1 MANFASNH
9 QKRIQMPSGK
19 YIFAQ
24 LIEFLPQKYFQR
36 LVMKY
41 EGDKYVKHFTCWNQ
55 LLALM
60 FGQLSN
66 RESLR
71 DLIVALDAH
80 HSKCYHLGMGKNV
93 SKSSLARANQ
103 DRDYHIFEEYAY
115 YLINEARQKRATEI
129 FKLGGN
135 IYAFDSTTIDLC
147 LAVFWWAKFRKKKGG
162 IKVHTLYDVETQIP
176 AFIHI
181 TEAAVHDSKAMKEI
195 PYESG
200 SYYIFD
206 RAYNNFKMLY
216 KVHQI
221 EAYFVIRAKK
231 NLQYKSIKWKRRLP
245 KNVLSDVTIE
255 LIGFYPKQYYP
266 EQFRLVRY
274 WDEEQKR
281 EFVFLTNAMHIS
293 ALQVAELYKNRWQV
307 ELFFKWL
314 KQHLKIKKF
323 WGTTE
328 NAVRVQIYSAIC
340 TYCLV
345 AIVQHDM
352 QLDRSTYEVLQILSI
367 SLTDK
372 TLLRDLFDKTKFQND
387 KERFGPNGP
396 SLFNY

>member
-1 MANFASNH
+1 MHKDKFVFS
-9 QKRIQMPSGK
+9 
-19 YIFAQ
+19 Q
-24 LIEFLPQKYFQR
+24 LIVFLDRNKFNYIVR
-36 LVMKY
+36 KHD
-41 EGDKYVKHFTCWNQ
+41 GDKYVKHFTCWNQ
-55 LLALM
+55 LLSLM

-80 HSKCYHLGMGKNV
+80 HSKCYHLGMGRNV
-93 SKSSLARANQ
+93 SRSSLARANQ

-115 YLINEARQKRATEI
+115 YLVNEARQKRVTDI

-135 IYAFDSTTIDLC
+135 VYAFDSTTIDLC
-147 LAVFWWAKFRKKKGG
+147 LSVFWRAKFRKKKGG

-176 AFIHI
+176 AFFHI
-181 TEAAVHDSKAMKEI
+181 TEASVHDSKVMNEI

-216 KVHQI
+216 RIHQI
-221 EAYFVIRAKK
+221 GAYFVVRAKK
-231 NLQYKSIKWKRRLP
+231 NFQYKPIKWKRRMP
-245 KNVLSDVTIE
+245 KNVLSDMAIGVT
-255 LIGFYPKQYYP
+255 GFYPKQYYP
-266 EQFRLVRY
+266 EPFRLGRY
-274 WDEEQKR
+274 WDEEQNR
-281 EFVFLTNAMHIS
+281 EFVFLTNATHIS
-293 ALQVAELYKNRWQV
+293 PLQVAELYKNRWQV

-328 NAVRVQIYSAIC
+328 NAVRIQIYVAIC

-372 TLLRDLFDKTKFQND
+372 TPLRDLFDKTKFQND
-387 KERFGPNGP
+387 KERFGPDGP
-396 SLFNY
+396 SLFDF

>member
-1 MANFASNH
+1 MHFCIY
-9 QKRIQMPSGK
+9 QKELQVHKDK
-19 YIFAQ
+19 YVFAQ
-24 LIEFLPQKYFQR
+24 LASFLDRNKFNFIVRKYD
-36 LVMKY
+36 
-41 EGDKYVKHFTCWNQ
+41 GDKYVKHFTCWNQ
-55 LLALM
+55 LLALI

-80 HSKCYHLGMGKNV
+80 HCKCYHLGMGKNV

-103 DRDYHIFEEYAY
+103 DRAYHIFEEFAY
-115 YLINEARQKRATEI
+115 YLVNEARRKRVSDI
-129 FKLGGN
+129 FKLEGN
-135 IYAFDSTTIDLC
+135 VYAFDSTTIDLC
-147 LAVFWWAKFRKKKGG
+147 LSVFWWAKFRKKKGG
-162 IKVHTLYDVETQIP
+162 IKLHTLYDVETQIP
-176 AFIHI
+176 AFFHI
-181 TEAAVHDSKAMKEI
+181 TEASVHDSTTMKEI

-206 RAYNNFKMLY
+206 RAYNHFKILY
-216 KVHQI
+216 KIHQI
-221 EAYFVIRAKK
+221 GAFFIVRAKK
-231 NLQYKSIKWKRRLP
+231 NLQYMIIKWKRRLP

-255 LIGFYPKQYYP
+255 LTGFYPKQYYP
-266 EQFRLVRY
+266 ENIRLVKY
-274 WDEEQKR
+274 WDDEQKR
-281 EFVFLTNAMHIS
+281 ELVFLTNAMHIS

-328 NAVRVQIYSAIC
+328 NAVRIQIYVAMC

-345 AIVQHDM
+345 AIVQKDM
-352 QLDRSTYEVLQILSI
+352 RLDRSTYEVLQILSI

-372 TLLRDLFDKTKFQND
+372 THLRDLFDRTKFQND
-387 KERFGPNGP
+387 KERFRLNEPN
-396 SLFNY
+396 LFNF